1 MIDKEKFIPFLSF
14 IEELITIEIFQYYD
28 TPGFFKFIMAKI
40 LEFSRIEHLQLFMDH
55 MIGSNQGS
63 ERHNF
68 FRKCLRVNSSFLLDA
83 CEKANM
89 DLVKVFIKYKCH
101 LTISSHEREEN
112 TNWSS
117 VFDPYGF
124 DMTQTEKDSKDL
136 KILKMMATKSY
147 IFGCYYAMVE
157 TKGIQ
162 DCICD
167 KISVTSESHEHRRLS
182 DTAVIFFKTV
192 LPRDQDFH
200 TCPASEDFL
209 PDFMDCM
216 DHVECNDPISR

>member
-1 MIDKEKFIPFLSF
+1 MIEKEKFIPFLLF

-83 CEKANM
+83 CEQENM

-101 LTISSHEREEN
+101 LTISSHEREEEMD
-112 TNWSS
+112 WSS
-117 VFDPYGF
+117 FLDPFGYNE
-124 DMTQTEKDSKDL
+124 TPTEDSKDL

-147 IFGCYYAMVE
+147 IFGCYQAMLE
-157 TKGIQ
+157 TQGIQ
-162 DCICD
+162 NCICD
-167 KISVTSESHEHRRLS
+167 KINIVPDPPEHRISS
-182 DTAVIFFKTV
+182 DTAAIFFKTV
-192 LPRDQDFH
+192 LPRDQDYH
-200 TCPASEDFL
+200 TCPANESFL
-209 PDFMDCM
+209 PDFMDCT